1 MPTAGKEMEMILS
14 VTYIKSKQTPSLVGV
29 FGAAAEDDDDDAAN
43 APPPPRR
50 RSMEGGQEV
59 L

>member
-29 FGAAAEDDDDDAAN
+29 FGAAAEDDDDAN
-43 APPPPRR
+43 APPPRR